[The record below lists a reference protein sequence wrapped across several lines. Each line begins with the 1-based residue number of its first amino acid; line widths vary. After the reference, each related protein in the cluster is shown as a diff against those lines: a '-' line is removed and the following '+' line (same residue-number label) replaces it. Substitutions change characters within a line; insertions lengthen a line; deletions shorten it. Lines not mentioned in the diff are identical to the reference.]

1 MTNGYN
7 EIMAYIQ
14 SAKNVATILNYENM
28 PDYCRAVAMIR
39 TKLDEA
45 RMWAEEARRLEAL
58 EDDAG

>member
-1 MTNGYN
+1 MTDGYD

-14 SAKNVATILNYENM
+14 SAKNVATILDYEKR
-28 PDYCRAVAMIR
+28 PDYCRAAAMIR

-58 EDDAG
+58 EG